1 MYEPRYLAGIVLFN
15 RGDYFEAHD
24 VWELLWQETFG
35 EDRPFYQ
42 GLIQAAVGLCQWY
55 KVAPER
61 ALLVIYDD
69 LDLPFGALRLRE
81 RGSAGTHNGMKSV
94 VEQLGS
100 QVFPRVRVGISQGP
114 PGRDAA
120 KYVLGR
126 FTREESADLPN
137 VIARA
142 ADATETVLRE
152 GPADLDALLAAVM
165 ANGQSVEQNRRDC
178 VAKIG
183 ENINVR
189 RGIRL
194 TTSAG
199 VLGSYLH
206 GTRIGVLVEL
216 VGGDAELAK
225 DIAMHIAA
233 SRPLCV
239 SADQVPA
246 ELIAK
251 EKEIYAAR
259 AVAEGKP
266 AHMIDKIAEGRLRKY
281 FEEVTLL
288 GQPFV
293 KDPEQSVDQLLK
305 SRKARVA
312 RFERFEL
319 GEGIEKKSSDF
330 AAEVAAARGD

>member
-1 MYEPRYLAGIVLFN
+1 MAEI
-15 RGDYFEAHD
+15 
-24 VWELLWQETFG
+24 T
-35 EDRPFYQ
+35 
-42 GLIQAAVGLCQWY
+42 AA
-55 KVAPER
+55 
-61 ALLVIYDD
+61 LVKE
-69 LDLPFGALRLRE
+69 LRE
-81 RGSAGTHNGMKSV
+81 RTGSGMMECKRALQETGGDIEAAVELMRKAGQAKADKKAS
-94 VEQLGS
+94 
-100 QVFPRVRVGISQGP
+100 RV
-114 PGRDAA
+114 AA
-120 KYVLGR
+120 EGLIVLRQTAGAVAMAEINCETDFVTKNDDFR
-126 FTREESADLPN
+126 AFAAGVAD
-137 VIARA
+137 
-142 ADATETVLRE
+142 TVLRE
-152 GPADLDALLAAVM
+152 GPADLDALLAATM

-178 VAKIG
+178 IARIG

-189 RGIRL
+189 RGVRL

-216 VGGDAELAK
+216 DGGDAELAK

-259 AVAEGKP
+259 ALAEGKP
-266 AHMIDKIAEGRLRKY
+266 AHMIEKIAEGRLRKY

-293 KDPEQSVDQLLK
+293 KDPERSVEELLK
-305 SRKARVA
+305 SRQARVV
-312 RFERFEL
+312 RFQRFGL

-330 AAEVAAARGD
+330 AAEVAAARGDNDSDN